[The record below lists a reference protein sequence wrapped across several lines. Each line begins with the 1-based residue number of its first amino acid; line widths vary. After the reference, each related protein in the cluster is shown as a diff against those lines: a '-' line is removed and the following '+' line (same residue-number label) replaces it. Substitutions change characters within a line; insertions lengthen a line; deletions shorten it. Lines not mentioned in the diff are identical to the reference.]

1 MSEAHDQ
8 SGLLDQHQL
17 AKVLGVTPRRVRQ
30 MRREGMSASGGP
42 GHYRFEEAFCRRW
55 MEQWLLDHHGG
66 KREGAGRKKSG
77 TIAQT
82 AQSPGLNAPDHTGEN
97 GSGRGGGRSA
107 LDDAIAGGLVLERPE
122 DIRALLG
129 KVSAREAATIRSM
142 VASMRQLHDLQV
154 EQAKYV
160 LVSDVEARLARMVG
174 EAASMME
181 DATRRAADAIA
192 AATNVDA
199 RARASIEES
208 IRAELARVR
217 DTLAGRKA

>member
-1 MSEAHDQ
+1 MMH
-8 SGLLDQHQL
+8 
-17 AKVLGVTPRRVRQ
+17 
-30 MRREGMSASGGP
+30 EGMPASGGP
-42 GHYRFEEAFCRRW
+42 GAYRFELAFCRRW
-55 MEQWLLDHHGG
+55 MERWLLDHHGG
-66 KREGAGRKKSG
+66 TRAGAGRKNSG
-77 TIAQT
+77 LS
-82 AQSPGLNAPDHTGEN
+82 AQSPEVDATEHPGAHEN
-97 GSGRGGGRSA
+97 GRGGGRSA
-107 LDDAIAGGLVLERPE
+107 LDEAIAGGLVLERPE

-192 AATNVDA
+192 AAANVDA
-199 RARASIEES
+199 GARASIEES

-217 DTLAGRKA
+217 DTLAERKA